1 MRLLQP
7 AVWFSISVLIFS
19 LASSAR
25 GKDAQSLDARR
36 QQLSKLIADEWEYE
50 LRESPELATV
60 IGDYRYNDRW
70 SDGSLPHVAQ
80 TKKDLQSWLARFEA
94 IDISGFPEQEKLN
107 QSLMVRDLK
116 LRIEGIDLK
125 NYEMPVDQFYGVHLL
140 LPQFVA
146 LVPFD
151 STRHYEDYLAR
162 LHKVPQVLD
171 EIIEVLKQG
180 EKDRLMPPRFLLEKT
195 VTQCKSIA
203 EPAGE
208 ANAFGQPAAHFADGV
223 PAADRTRLHDAI
235 IAAVDNELRPAY
247 TKLANFLATEYAPK
261 GRTDPGLWALPDGDA
276 RYRFRIRQ
284 QTTTGMDPEAIHQLG
299 LREVALIEGEQLVIA
314 KKLGFND
321 LASFRAFVKADP
333 KMFATS
339 REQLLEKYRQYIKQM
354 EPRLPKIFGL
364 LPKTTVEV
372 RPVEEFQEKEAAS
385 ASYIQGTPDGS
396 RPGIIRVNTGDFAH
410 RSLLNVESTA
420 YHEGIPGHHLQISIA
435 QTLPGL
441 PPFRQQAGY
450 TGYIEGWALY
460 SERLGKDV
468 GFYQDP
474 YSDYGRLSDEM
485 LRAIRLVLDTGVHYK
500 HWTRQQMIDF
510 FHAHSSEDEPDVQAE
525 TDRYIAIPAQALAYK
540 LGQLEI
546 LKLRARAQAELGSKY
561 DISAF
566 HDEILNG
573 GALPLDVLDARA
585 TAWIA
590 AQKSGNARTAPNM
603 PPSSK

>member
-7 AVWFSISVLIFS
+7 AVWFSISVLILS
-19 LASSAR
+19 LASSAH
-25 GKDAQSLDARR
+25 GNDAQSLDARR
-36 QQLSKLIADEWEYE
+36 QQLNKLIAEEWEYE

-70 SDGSLPHVAQ
+70 SDGSLAHVAQ
-80 TKKDLQSWLARFEA
+80 TKKDLQAWLARLEA
-94 IDISGFPEQEKLN
+94 VDTTSFPEQEKLN

-116 LRIEGIDLK
+116 LRIEGIALK
-125 NYEMPVDQFYGVHLL
+125 NFEMPVDQFYGIHLL
-140 LPQFVA
+140 LAQFVA

-203 EPAGE
+203 GPAGE
-208 ANAFGQPAAHFADGV
+208 TSAFGQPAAHFADGV
-223 PAADRTRLHDAI
+223 LATDRTRLHNAI
-235 IAAVDNELRPAY
+235 IAAVDNEVRPAY

-299 LREVALIEGEQLVIA
+299 LREVTLIEREQLVIA
-314 KKLGFND
+314 KKLGFDD
-321 LASFRAFVKADP
+321 LASFRVFVKADP

-354 EPRLPKIFGL
+354 EPKLPKIFGL
-364 LPKTTVEV
+364 LPKTGVEV

-396 RPGIIRVNTGDFAH
+396 RPGIIRVNTGNFAH
-410 RSLLNVESTA
+410 RTLVNVESIA
-420 YHEGIPGHHLQISIA
+420 YHEGVPGHHLQISIA

-510 FHAHSSEDEPDVQAE
+510 FHAHSSEDEPGVQAE

-546 LKLRARAQAELGSKY
+546 LKLRDRAQAELGNKY
-561 DISAF
+561 DIRAF

-573 GALPLDVLDARA
+573 GALPLDVLDARV
-585 TAWIA
+585 TTWIA
-590 AQKSGNARTAPNM
+590 AQKSGSPGTAPNT
-603 PPSSK
+603 PPSTK